1 MSTGPTEHAAPATV
15 DGRERIAS
23 LEADVQALAADNAS
37 LTRRVAELERQLRL
51 VLGGLDALRRAS
63 LMVIDPLSK
72 ALGLPKRNN

>member
-1 MSTGPTEHAAPATV
+1 MSTGPAEHAAPAAV
-15 DGRERIAS
+15 DGREHIAS
-23 LEADVQALAADNAS
+23 LEASVQALAADNAS

-51 VLGGLDALRRAS
+51 ILGGLDALRRAS